1 MKREAAI
8 PRERKE
14 KQLSC
19 PPVFRLHCRPARSLL
34 SPLAAD
40 AACRGREG
48 DPGRPQGGR
57 SARAGADI
65 APATGRGRFAPM
77 PHATRGGRG
86 TAQFKRQIS
95 RSRTKGSTGC
105 RGERVSFLKGNTLT
119 AAGADVR
126 AQAQGKTALFPQC
139 AGSATSDQGAGPR
152 PLSPH
157 APRRAGDQLP
167 APGSSRKPRKKKEGK
182 KKNCSPG
189 SGREAQRDTG
199 VIRQNVSTLKKEKR
213 EAAHSAASPPA
224 AAFRAGNRLAPARNL
239 G

>member
-65 APATGRGRFAPM
+65 APATGRGRFAPT
-77 PHATRGGRG
+77 PHATRGRRG
-86 TAQFKRQIS
+86 TAQLKRQLS
-95 RSRTKGSTGC
+95 SYRQAGSTGC
-105 RGERVSFLKGNTLT
+105 RGESVSFLKGNTLT

-189 SGREAQRDTG
+189 SSRNAQKDTRL
-199 VIRQNVSTLKKEKR
+199 IRQGISTLKKEKR